1 MTAAQKRQADE
12 EMRHLESKQQEVH
25 RLAEEAARKAAELE
39 RQRQDLGGL
48 CCVVLCCVV
57 RPMVVTGQLL
67 VLCCRNMNK
76 GTLTGSGSG

>member
-12 EMRHLESKQQEVH
+12 EVRHLECKQQEAH

-48 CCVVLCCVV
+48 CCVVLCCAAD
-57 RPMVVTGQLL
+57 G
-67 VLCCRNMNK
+67 
-76 GTLTGSGSG
+76 